1 MLDKITGMK
10 VFVTAVKEGSFAAA
24 AAKLAISPQMIA
36 RHVATLETG
45 LGVRL
50 LNRTTRKQ
58 SLTTTGIDY
67 YKRCLHILGA
77 IEDAER
83 IAMDNA
89 LQPSGT
95 LRVNAPV
102 AFGRYAL
109 IPFVTDFLQRYR
121 EIRIELTLSDVL
133 TDPLEQGFDAV
144 IRIGA
149 LSNDLR
155 LVARPLPPYRLVV
168 CAAPSYLEKNGTP
181 ESPVDLARHECLEF
195 SPWHA
200 GLTRHWTFIRE
211 QEMTDVDV
219 NGRFAVNDWGAML
232 EAALHGA
239 GILIGYEKAVRE
251 NISRGELLPVMPGYH
266 FIERPMHVLY
276 GEERF
281 TDTKVRCFID
291 DLGKWFHRAL

>member
-1 MLDKITGMK
+1 MLDKMTSMK
-10 VFVTAVKEGSFAAA
+10 VFVTAVRAGSFAAA
-24 AAKLAISPQMIA
+24 AATLAISPQMIA
-36 RHVATLETG
+36 RHVAALETR

-58 SLTTTGIDY
+58 SLTTTGSEY
-67 YKRCLHILGA
+67 YKRCMQILSA

-83 IAMDNA
+83 ITMDNA
-89 LQPSGT
+89 VQPSGT
-95 LRVNAPV
+95 LRLNAPV

-109 IPFVTDFLQRYR
+109 IPFLTDFLQRYP

-149 LSNDLR
+149 LSHDLR

-168 CAAPSYLEKNGTP
+168 CAAPSYLEKRGTP
-181 ESPVDLARHECLEF
+181 ESPDDLGRHECLGY
-195 SPWHA
+195 SPWQA
-200 GLTRHWTFIRE
+200 GLTHHWIFTRE
-211 QEMTDVDV
+211 QEMTEVDV
-219 NGRFAVNDWGAML
+219 NGRLTINDWGAML

-239 GILIGYEKAVRE
+239 GILIGYEKAVEE
-251 NISRGELLPVMPGYH
+251 NIQQGKLVPVLSE
-266 FIERPMHVLY
+266 FRFRERPLHVLY

-281 TDTKVRCFID
+281 TDTKVHCFID
-291 DLGKWFHRAL
+291 DLCKWFHS

>member
-24 AAKLAISPQMIA
+24 AARLAISPQMIA
-36 RHVATLETG
+36 RHVAALETA
-45 LGVRL
+45 LGVHL

-58 SLTTTGIDY
+58 SLTTTGTEY
-67 YKRCLHILGA
+67 YQRCLHILNA

-83 IAMDNA
+83 LAMDNQ

-95 LRVNAPV
+95 LRLNAPV
-102 AFGRYAL
+102 TFGRYAL
-109 IPFVTDFLQRYR
+109 IPFLTDFLARYL

-149 LSNDLR
+149 LSRDLR
-155 LVARPLPPYRLVV
+155 LVAKPLPPYRLVV
-168 CAAPSYLEKNGTP
+168 CAAPSYLEKRGTP
-181 ESPVDLARHECLEF
+181 ESPADLGRHECLGF
-195 SPWHA
+195 SPWLA
-200 GLTRHWTFIRE
+200 GLTRHWTFSRD
-211 QEMTDVDV
+211 QEITDVDV
-219 NGRFAVNDWGAML
+219 NGRLAVNDWGAML
-232 EAALHGA
+232 EAALGGA

-251 NISRGELLPVMPGYH
+251 NIHRGELVPVLPGFFFP
-266 FIERPMHVLY
+266 ERPLHVLY

-281 TDTKVRCFID
+281 TETKVRCFIN
-291 DLGKWFHRAL
+291 DLCQWFHH